1 MAERDKE
8 LGRSFVYPKTL
19 AKSERTIIKKAR
31 FVDTPKPVKYP
42 YKNKIPNDSKLAN
55 LILHLSF
62 LIR

>member
-1 MAERDKE
+1 MLSYNKISISCFMAERDKE

-42 YKNKIPNDSKLAN
+42 FIWR
-55 LILHLSF
+55 I
-62 LIR
+62 